1 MVAIG
6 RGVGAWGDMVVEL
19 KSGDKIEMRAVP
31 RWQELRDYI
40 TERAKAVRAARPAVG
55 APASEP
61 AQGFGQ

>member
-40 TERAKAVRAARPAVG
+40 TERAKAVRAARPTVG
-55 APASEP
+55 TPASEP